1 MFSRYLL
8 FYMFLCVLSCR
19 IIKTSPLPTAYS
31 LVLLESS
38 RFFVKSY
45 KVPELSRNLLFP
57 KT

>member
-1 MFSRYLL
+1 MFSWYLL
-8 FYMFLCVLSCR
+8 FYMFLCVLSCH
-19 IIKTSPLPTAYS
+19 IIKMSPWPTAYS

-45 KVPELSRNLLFP
+45 KVPKLSRDLFP